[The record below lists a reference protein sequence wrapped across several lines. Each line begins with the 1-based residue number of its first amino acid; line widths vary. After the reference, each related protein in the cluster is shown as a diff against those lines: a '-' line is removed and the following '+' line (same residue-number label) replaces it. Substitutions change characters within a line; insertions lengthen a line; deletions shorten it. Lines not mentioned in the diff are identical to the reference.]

1 MTSDNTDVESI
12 NHAFIRMSRRAESV
26 DREKLVQTFVDIGPL
41 FNVLLSNDQRA
52 EKLARV
58 GLGEVKSC

>member
-12 NHAFIRMSRRAESV
+12 NHAFIRMS
-26 DREKLVQTFVDIGPL
+26 LVQTFVDIGPL